1 MSAEPIRP
9 ETGRFDDELGI
20 WMRLCAPLP
29 GEPRPALFL
38 DRDGVIVEDS
48 GYLSRVS
55 DMVMIPG
62 AADVIAAANRLGL
75 PVIEVTNQAGIA
87 RARYQ
92 WQEFLDVESALAH
105 ELAKGGAAVDA
116 AFACPFH
123 RDGVAPWAHPAH
135 PARKPRPGMLLAAGR
150 LLNLD
155 LSKSWIVGDQEGD
168 LAAGRNAGLRGGFH
182 VLTGH
187 GREQR
192 QTVLGQKTET
202 FDLRL
207 GDSIW
212 DVAPLLDL
220 MAWHG

>member
-1 MSAEPIRP
+1 MSVEPIRP
-9 ETGRFDDELGI
+9 ETGRLDDELGI
-20 WMRLCAPLP
+20 WMRLRAPFP
-29 GEPRPALFL
+29 EPRPALFL
-38 DRDGVIVEDS
+38 DRDGVIVEDP
-48 GYLSRVS
+48 GYLSRVV

-62 AADVIAAANRLGL
+62 ASEIIASANRLGV

-87 RARYQ
+87 RGHYEWR
-92 WQEFLDVESALAH
+92 EFLEVESALAH
-105 ELAKGGAAVDA
+105 ELAKDGAVVDA

-123 RDGVAPWAHPAH
+123 RDGVPPWAHPAH
-135 PARKPRPGMLLAAGR
+135 PARKPRPGMLLAAAR

-155 LSKSWIVGDQEGD
+155 LSRSWIVGDQEGD

-192 QTVLGQKTET
+192 QTVLGGRAEA

-207 GDSIW
+207 GDSIR
-212 DVAPLLDL
+212 DAAPLLDL
-220 MAWHG
+220 IAWRG